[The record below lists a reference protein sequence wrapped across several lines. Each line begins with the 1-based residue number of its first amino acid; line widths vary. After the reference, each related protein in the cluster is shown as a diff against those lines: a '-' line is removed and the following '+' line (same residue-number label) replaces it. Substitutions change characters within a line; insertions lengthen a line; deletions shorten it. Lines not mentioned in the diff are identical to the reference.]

1 MKKII
6 TVIVA
11 ILALT
16 SAYAQN
22 EQIYNPSAT
31 RFELRIEHGIGY
43 QANYVDEYYE
53 SMRSEIAGRGLI
65 GPIFAGLGVG
75 FDWSH
80 PRINEKAVY
89 IAGQVGYKFAMKK
102 FDLDLYVSIEKS
114 LFKEHPKP
122 PVGGLGVSFSYNIVK
137 RLYATADIRTQY
149 QFLQST
155 YFIYKRTLNGML
167 ALGIAIK
174 F

>member
-6 TVIVA
+6 TIIVA

-22 EQIYNPSAT
+22 QQIYNPSAT
-31 RFELRIEHGIGY
+31 RFELRVEHGISY
-43 QANYVDEYYE
+43 QANYISEYYE
-53 SMRSEIAGRGLI
+53 SMRTEVTGRGLL
-65 GPIFAGLGVG
+65 GPIFAALGVG

-89 IAGQVGYKFAMKK
+89 IAGQVGYKFAMNR
-102 FDLDLYVSIEKS
+102 FDFDIYASMEKS
-114 LFKEHPKP
+114 LYKEHPKP
-122 PVGGLGVSFSYNIVK
+122 PVGGLGMSFSYNIIK

-149 QFLQST
+149 QFFQSS
-155 YFIYKRTLNGML
+155 YFIYKRTLNGMI
-167 ALGIAIK
+167 ALGIAMK